1 MQKLPQIITENLNV
15 KYADAVFELL
25 KRITDSR
32 TNDANMQLF
41 MTSLCD
47 NDGRSNDLNDRIKG
61 TQKINEAYNKLL
73 ILQQKIVKRTFE
85 TAIMNYDTLPLDK
98 YLGEMELLISKE
110 YK

>member
-1 MQKLPQIITENLNV
+1 MHKLPQIITENLNF

-25 KRITDSR
+25 NRITDSR
-32 TNDANMQLF
+32 INDANMNLF
-41 MTSLCD
+41 MTSLSD
-47 NDGRSNDLNDRIKG
+47 NDGRSNDPNDRIKG
-61 TQKINEAYNKLL
+61 TIKINDAYSKLS